1 MSSHDQFTHSTSSP
15 NKLVYMANQIAMF
28 FKAQDVETA
37 SAKIAEHITKFWDP
51 RMRDAIL
58 VHLEAGGAGLDPATR
73 RALELLRAPKDAA

>member
-1 MSSHDQFTHSTSSP
+1 
-15 NKLVYMANQIAMF
+15 MANQIAMF